1 MIEAIRKIYA
11 EELKWPELKDS
22 DDFFDVGGHSLIMA
36 AIQLRIHEELNL
48 EVKMDTLFRYT
59 TVASLSQQI

>member
-11 EELKWPELKDS
+11 EELKLPDLKDT

-36 AIQLRIHEELNL
+36 EIQRRIHEELKVD
-48 EVKMDTLFRYT
+48 VKMDTLFRYT
-59 TVASLSQQI
+59 TVASLDQQI